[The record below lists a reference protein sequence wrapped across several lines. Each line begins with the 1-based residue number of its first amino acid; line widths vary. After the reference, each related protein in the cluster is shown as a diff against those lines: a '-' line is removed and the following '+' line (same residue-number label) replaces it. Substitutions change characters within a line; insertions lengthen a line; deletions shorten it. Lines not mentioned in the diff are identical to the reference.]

1 MLIVYLF
8 ASVLGALTAFVVL
21 SPYGWLV
28 GLAYSPLGGSV
39 VAAVAS
45 VVIVAVRGAKE
56 TSTPAALADPT
67 S

>member
-28 GLAYSPLGGSV
+28 ALAYAPLGGSV
-39 VAAVAS
+39 VAAIAS
-45 VVIVAVRGAKE
+45 VVIVVFRDTKE
-56 TSTPAALADPT
+56 PSTPAALAEPT